1 MTTPGQAMFRCV
13 LATQNA
19 HKIDEIAPHLSSSL
33 QWLTLKQA
41 NWTGGVLREDADT
54 FEGNALQKAVQGY
67 RGTMLPTLADDS
79 GLVVPDLEGAPG
91 VRSARYAGEQA
102 TDAENRAKL
111 MEVLAGRELQAFFVC
126 VLAWVWGDV
135 QHTVRGEVLGKI
147 VPREQGTFGFGY
159 DALFIPN
166 AGDGRTFAEMLP
178 HEKQAMSHRA
188 AALAAFSKLS
198 LNQLGLV
205 AGSQQA
211 FENHR

>member
-1 MTTPGQAMFRCV
+1 MTSSAPEVFTCV

-33 QWLTLKQA
+33 RWLTLKQA

-54 FEGNALQKAVQGY
+54 FEGNALLKAVQGFQ
-67 RGTMLPTLADDS
+67 GTMLPALADDS
-79 GLVVPDLEGAPG
+79 GLVVPDLDGAPG
-91 VRSARYAGEQA
+91 ILSARYAGEQA

-111 MEVLAGRELQAFFVC
+111 LEVLAGRELPAYFVC
-126 VLAWVWGDV
+126 VLAWIWGDV
-135 QHTVRGEVLGKI
+135 QHTVRGEVHGKV
-147 VPREQGTFGFGY
+147 VPREQGNFGFGY

-178 HEKQAMSHRA
+178 QEKQAMSHRA
-188 AALAAFSKLS
+188 AALEAFSKLS

-205 AGSQQA
+205 VG
-211 FENHR
+211 

>member
-111 MEVLAGRELQAFFVC
+111 MEVLAGRELQAYFVC

-205 AGSQQA
+205 AGSHQA

>member
-1 MTTPGQAMFRCV
+1 MTTPDQALFTCV

-79 GLVVPDLEGAPG
+79 GLVVPDLESAPG

-111 MEVLAGRELQAFFVC
+111 MEVLAGRELPAYFVC
-126 VLAWVWGDV
+126 VLAWVLGNV
-135 QHTVRGEVLGKI
+135 QHTVRGEVHGKV
-147 VPREQGTFGFGY
+147 VPREHGNLGFGY

-166 AGDGRTFAEMLP
+166 EGDGRTFAEMLP

-205 AGSQQA
+205 EGSQQP
-211 FENHR
+211 FENHL

>member
-111 MEVLAGRELQAFFVC
+111 MEVLAGRELPAYFVC

-205 AGSQQA
+205 AGSHQA

>member
-1 MTTPGQAMFRCV
+1 MTSSAPQVFTCV
-13 LATQNA
+13 LATQNT
-19 HKIDEIAPHLSSSL
+19 HKIDEIAPHLSPSL

-111 MEVLAGRELQAFFVC
+111 MEVLAGRVLPAYFVC
-126 VLAWVWGDV
+126 VLAWVLGTV
-135 QHTVRGEVLGKI
+135 QHTVRGEVHGKV
-147 VPREQGTFGFGY
+147 VPREHGNLGFGY

-166 AGDGRTFAEMLP
+166 EGDGRTFAEMLP

-205 AGSQQA
+205 EGSQQP
-211 FENHR
+211 FENHL

>member
-1 MTTPGQAMFRCV
+1 MFRCV

>member
-1 MTTPGQAMFRCV
+1 MTSSAPEVFTCV

-33 QWLTLKQA
+33 RWLTLKQA
-41 NWTGGVLREDADT
+41 NWTGGVLREDSDT
-54 FEGNALQKAVQGY
+54 FEGNALLKAVQGFQ
-67 RGTMLPTLADDS
+67 GTMLPALADDS
-79 GLVVPDLEGAPG
+79 GLVVPDLDGAPG
-91 VRSARYAGEQA
+91 ILSARYAGEQA

-111 MEVLAGRELQAFFVC
+111 MEMLAGRELPAYFVC
-126 VLAWVWGDV
+126 VLGWIWGDV
-135 QHTVRGEVLGKI
+135 QHTVRGEVHGKV
-147 VPREQGTFGFGY
+147 VPREQGNFGFGY

-178 HEKQAMSHRA
+178 DEKQAMSHRA

-205 AGSQQA
+205 VG
-211 FENHR
+211 

>member
-1 MTTPGQAMFRCV
+1 MTSSAPEVFTCV

-54 FEGNALQKAVQGY
+54 FEGNALLKAAQGY
-67 RGTMLPTLADDS
+67 QGTMLPALADDS
-79 GLVVPDLEGAPG
+79 GLVVPDLDGAPG
-91 VRSARYAGEQA
+91 VLSARYAGEQA

-111 MEVLAGRELQAFFVC
+111 LEVLAGRELPAYFVC
-126 VLAWVWGDV
+126 VLAWVWGEV
-135 QHTVRGEVLGKI
+135 LHTVRGEVHGKV
-147 VPREQGTFGFGY
+147 VPREQGNFGFGY

-166 AGDGRTFAEMLP
+166 DGDGRTFAEMLP

-188 AALAAFSKLS
+188 AALAAFRKLS

-205 AGSQQA
+205 VG
-211 FENHR
+211 

>member
-1 MTTPGQAMFRCV
+1 
-13 LATQNA
+13 
-19 HKIDEIAPHLSSSL
+19 L

-111 MEVLAGRELQAFFVC
+111 MEVLAGRELPAYFVC
-126 VLAWVWGDV
+126 VLAWVLGNV
-135 QHTVRGEVLGKI
+135 QHTVRGEVHGKV
-147 VPREQGTFGFGY
+147 VPREHGNLGFGY

-166 AGDGRTFAEMLP
+166 EGDGRTFAEMLP
-178 HEKQAMSHRA
+178 LEKQAMSHRA

-205 AGSQQA
+205 EGSQQP
-211 FENHR
+211 FENHL

>member
-1 MTTPGQAMFRCV
+1 MTSSAPQVFTCV
-13 LATQNA
+13 LATQNT
-19 HKIDEIAPHLSSSL
+19 HKIDEIAPHLSPSL

-111 MEVLAGRELQAFFVC
+111 VEVLAGRELPAYFVC
-126 VLAWVWGDV
+126 VLAWVWGEV
-135 QHTVRGEVLGKI
+135 HHTVRGEVHGKV

-205 AGSQQA
+205 EGPQQP
-211 FENHR
+211 FENHL

>member
-1 MTTPGQAMFRCV
+1 MTTPGQAMFPCV

-111 MEVLAGRELQAFFVC
+111 MEVLAGRELPAYFVC

>member
-1 MTTPGQAMFRCV
+1 MFRCV

-111 MEVLAGRELQAFFVC
+111 MEVLAGRELQAYFVC

-188 AALAAFSKLS
+188 AALAAFRKLS

>member
-1 MTTPGQAMFRCV
+1 MFRCV

-79 GLVVPDLEGAPG
+79 GLVVPGLEGAPG

-111 MEVLAGRELQAFFVC
+111 MEVLAGRELPAYFVC

>member
-1 MTTPGQAMFRCV
+1 MTTPDQALFTCV

-111 MEVLAGRELQAFFVC
+111 MEVLAGRELPAYFVC
-126 VLAWVWGDV
+126 VLAWVLGNV
-135 QHTVRGEVLGKI
+135 QHTVRGEVHGKV

>member
-1 MTTPGQAMFRCV
+1 MTTPDQALFTCV

-102 TDAENRAKL
+102 TDAENRAKASPDLL
-111 MEVLAGRELQAFFVC
+111 MPAPLRFAPDAITREVLDLVAVRFPDHF
-126 VLAWVWGDV
+126 GDL
-135 QHTVRGEVLGKI
+135 E
-147 VPREQGTFGFGY
+147 PFW
-159 DALFIPN
+159 
-166 AGDGRTFAEMLP
+166 FATT
-178 HEKQAMSHRA
+178 RA
-188 AALAAFSKLS
+188 EAEAAFAHFLRHALPQFGTYQDAMLKSEKFLYHAVVS
-198 LNQLGLV
+198 PYLNVGLLDPC
-205 AGSQQA
+205 
-211 FENHR
+211 

>member
-19 HKIDEIAPHLSSSL
+19 HKIDEIAPHLSSSM

-111 MEVLAGRELQAFFVC
+111 MEVLAGRELQAYFVC

>member
-1 MTTPGQAMFRCV
+1 MTSSDPEVFTCV
-13 LATQNA
+13 LATQNP
-19 HKIDEIAPHLSSSL
+19 HKIEEIAPHLSSSL

-54 FEGNALQKAVQGY
+54 FEGNALLKAVQGY
-67 RGTMLPTLADDS
+67 RGTMLPSLADDS
-79 GLVVPDLEGAPG
+79 GLVVPELGGAPG
-91 VRSARYAGEQA
+91 VLSARYAGEHA

-111 MEVLAGRELQAFFVC
+111 LGVLAGRELPAFFVC

-135 QHTVRGEVLGKI
+135 QHTVRGEVHGKV
-147 VPREQGTFGFGY
+147 VPREQGEFGFGY

-188 AALAAFSKLS
+188 AALAAFSELS

-205 AGSQQA
+205 VG
-211 FENHR
+211 

>member
-1 MTTPGQAMFRCV
+1 MTTPDQALFTCV

-33 QWLTLKQA
+33 QWLTLKPA

-102 TDAENRAKL
+102 TEAENRAKL
-111 MEVLAGRELQAFFVC
+111 MEVLAGRELPAYFVC
-126 VLAWVWGDV
+126 VLAWVLGNV
-135 QHTVRGEVLGKI
+135 QHTVRGEVHGKV
-147 VPREQGTFGFGY
+147 VPREHGNLGFGY

-166 AGDGRTFAEMLP
+166 EGDGRTFAEMLP

-205 AGSQQA
+205 EGSQQP
-211 FENHR
+211 FENHL

>member
-1 MTTPGQAMFRCV
+1 MTSSDPEVFTCV

-19 HKIDEIAPHLSSSL
+19 HKIDEIAPHLSSSF

-54 FEGNALQKAVQGY
+54 FEGNAILKAVQGY
-67 RGTMLPTLADDS
+67 RGTMLPSLADDS
-79 GLVVPDLEGAPG
+79 GLVVPELGGAPG
-91 VRSARYAGEQA
+91 VLSARYSGEHA

-111 MEVLAGRELQAFFVC
+111 LGVLAGRELPAYFVC

-135 QHTVRGEVLGKI
+135 QHTVRGEVHGKV
-147 VPREQGTFGFGY
+147 VPREKGEFGFGY

-188 AALAAFSKLS
+188 AALATFSELS
-198 LNQLGLV
+198 LNELGLV
-205 AGSQQA
+205 VG
-211 FENHR
+211 

>member
-111 MEVLAGRELQAFFVC
+111 MEVLAGRELQAYFVC

>member
-111 MEVLAGRELQAFFVC
+111 MEVLAGRELPAYFVC

-188 AALAAFSKLS
+188 AALAAFRKLS

>member
-111 MEVLAGRELQAFFVC
+111 MEVLAGRELPAYFVC

>member
-1 MTTPGQAMFRCV
+1 MTTPDQALFTCV

-111 MEVLAGRELQAFFVC
+111 MEVLAGRELPAYFVC
-126 VLAWVWGDV
+126 VLAWVLGNV
-135 QHTVRGEVLGKI
+135 QHTVRGEVHGKV
-147 VPREQGTFGFGY
+147 VPREHGNLGFGY

-166 AGDGRTFAEMLP
+166 EGDGRTFAEMLP

-188 AALAAFSKLS
+188 AALAAFSKLN

>member
-1 MTTPGQAMFRCV
+1 MTPPGQALFTCV

-111 MEVLAGRELQAFFVC
+111 MEVLAGRELPAYFVC
-126 VLAWVWGDV
+126 ALAWVWGNV
-135 QHTVRGEVLGKI
+135 QHTVRGEVHGKV
-147 VPREQGTFGFGY
+147 VPREHGNLGFGY
-159 DALFIPN
+159 DALFSPN
-166 AGDGRTFAEMLP
+166 EGDGRTFAEMLP

-205 AGSQQA
+205 EGSQQP
-211 FENHR
+211 FENHL